1 MRLARHPIHVLTNF
15 HRWLVVQ
22 DRDTNDNKNEKLI
35 KVQDGEYEVSKR
47 TWSFAHFARYIRPD
61 AYRIGVSGNDDLF
74 SSAYVNEDGSYVVV
88 VLNPSYEERKVSVDL
103 GKCSGVKKV
112 RAYLTDEENDMEE
125 VEVSWRRGVATAE
138 LCSRGLLTFRAV

>member
-1 MRLARHPIHVLTNF
+1 MIHILTKW

-22 DRDTNDNKNEKLI
+22 DRYTNDNKNEQLI

-47 TWSFAHFARYIRPD
+47 TWSFAHFSRYIRPD
-61 AYRIGVSGNDDLF
+61 AYRIGVSDSDLF

-88 VLNPSYEERKVSVDL
+88 VLNPNYEERKVSVDL

-112 RAYLTDEENDMEE
+112 KAYLTDEEHDMEE
-125 VEVSWRRGVATAE
+125 VRISWRRGVATAD
-138 LCSRGLLTFRAV
+138 LTSRGLLTFRAV